1 MTGEKCCTIKKC
13 FSLKLRQKKRNK
25 KVQNINNKKSRKI
38 RERKKMRQNEN
49 KVKKVLKKFFKD
61 IMKRKDIYNLSNLE
75 RRF

>member
-1 MTGEKCCTIKKC
+1 MLHDKKMFLIKIAPNKG
-13 FSLKLRQKKRNK
+13 NK
-25 KVQNINNKKSRKI
+25 KVSDINNKKSKKI